1 MVHPLFL
8 CSSSSPVLHVP
19 LPRAL
24 GRAIDAG
31 QVEGQDDVEAEVR
44 NADIGPDHL
53 KNAVKSKA
61 FHS

>member
-1 MVHPLFL
+1 MVHPLFQG
-8 CSSSSPVLHVP
+8 SSSSPVLHVS

-44 NADIGPDHL
+44 NADIGPDDL
-53 KNAVKSKA
+53 KML
-61 FHS
+61 